1 MTKILTWT
9 VGDAGPY
16 NLRRALGETNFKM
29 LSLVKEKSKINRR
42 KRRIES
48 LLLEE
53 KVARETSRMRCS
65 RPQAAL
71 PFSHVRAALPLTR
84 HPERRAKPEVEPD

>member
-9 VGDAGPY
+9 VEDAGPY

-29 LSLVKEKSKINRR
+29 LSSKKAKSKIRDR
-42 KRRIES
+42 EYRIGS

-65 RPQAAL
+65 R
-71 PFSHVRAALPLTR
+71 
-84 HPERRAKPEVEPD
+84 RRRRFFRMFAPHIPYASS